1 MYMSARSKLFSQQL
15 FINTE
20 SYLTFD
26 VSLFDRWT
34 SEICRVYKPDTPQE
48 GRWKR
53 SRIKI
58 DKETE

>member
-26 VSLFDRWT
+26 VSLFDR
-34 SEICRVYKPDTPQE
+34 
-48 GRWKR
+48 
-53 SRIKI
+53 
-58 DKETE
+58 